1 MRPEEGDTDMMTPEN
16 STPLHRSTAEFESV
30 PDWLPLAGGAALV
43 FLALSRK
50 RTLFGLGTLLG
61 GGYLLYRAVENGTL
75 RLPKDLDSL
84 GLPPDMVDRFRS
96 QWLAQSTSHPAAHSS
111 RAGHR
116 EWPRRDDV
124 DSVDEASMESFPGSD
139 PPATW

>member
-1 MRPEEGDTDMMTPEN
+1 MRTPEN
-16 STPLHRSTAEFESV
+16 STTQYRSTPDFESV
-30 PDWLPLAGGAALV
+30 PGWLPLAGGAALV

-75 RLPKDLDSL
+75 RLPRDLDSL
-84 GLPPDMVDRFRS
+84 GLPSDMVERFRS
-96 QWLAQSTSHPAAHSS
+96 QWLAQSTPQTAVHPA